1 MNNATFSGSK
11 HFTIQ
16 NLADGVYAAIA
27 SNGGWAICNAGLID
41 LGGQS
46 LVFDTFVTPQAARDL
61 LQFATD
67 YFRRSPQWVAN
78 SHYHNDHI
86 WGNQVFF
93 PEASILSSAR
103 TRELILTTGREELD
117 WNAANANQRLASL
130 RAEFEKTD
138 DPRQRDELSLWI
150 GEYEGIAAALPGLTV
165 CAPGITFDARLEIFG
180 GKRGCQLL
188 TYAGGHTA
196 SDTILYLPQEG
207 IVFMA
212 DLLFVGCHPYL
223 ADGDPGD
230 LLAALRE
237 ISLLDARYFVPGH
250 GPVGSIEDV
259 KLLIAYIEDCLEVA
273 GRLVKAGSA
282 GEEAIRE
289 LAVPAPFHSWQISQ
303 FYRANLRFVCDR
315 LVSAPGVSR

>member
-1 MNNATFSGSK
+1 MNNATFFGSK
-11 HFTIQ
+11 HFDIH
-16 NLADGVYAAIA
+16 NLADGVYVAIA
-27 SNGGWAICNAGLID
+27 TNGGWAICNAGLIE
-41 LGGQS
+41 LGGQL

-67 YFRRSPQWVAN
+67 YFGRSPQLVIN
-78 SHYHNDHI
+78 SHYHNDYI
-86 WGNQVFF
+86 WGNQAFA

-103 TRELILTTGREELD
+103 TRELILTAGREELD

-138 DPRQRDELSLWI
+138 DARQRQELSLWI

-165 CAPGITFDARLEIFG
+165 RAPGITFDGRLELFG
-180 GKRGCQLL
+180 DKRGCQLL

-223 ADGDPGD
+223 ADGDPGE

-237 ISLLDARYFVPGH
+237 IGRLDARSFVPGH
-250 GPVGSIEDV
+250 GPVGTLEDV

-273 GRLVKAGSA
+273 GRLVKVGSA

-289 LAVPAPFHSWQISQ
+289 LAVPAPFQSWQLSQ
-303 FYRANLRFVCDR
+303 FYRANLRFVCER
-315 LVSAPGVSR
+315 LASTPAVSG